1 MSGFIPILARSIKL
15 GIGLDVAEART
26 VFARN
31 LAAKPA
37 LSSNHG

>member
-15 GIGLDVAEART
+15 GACLAVAEART
-26 VFARN
+26 VLARI